1 MAGPYSV
8 GATITLEV
16 NLTDPDTG
24 GPVDAPDITC
34 RVKTPGGTVS
44 PVTPVTQFSAGVYR
58 GRYLIA
64 AEGEHWFEFASA
76 TLGMQK
82 EGAFVAD
89 TNRVV

>member
-1 MAGPYSV
+1 MPGPFTV
-8 GATITLEV
+8 GETITLEV

-24 GPVDAPDITC
+24 AAIDASDVVW
-34 RVKTPGGTVS
+34 RVKPPTGATTAS
-44 PVTPVTQFSAGVYR
+44 TAATRFAAGIYR